1 MDGGEVME
9 EEGMRDDKETIVVE
23 RRRRGRVEV

>member
-23 RRRRGRVEV
+23 RRRSGRVEV